1 MNRHFYYR
9 GFTRYAFRLIQAI
22 IGLLFFIELKE
33 KKTIQSIKDQIGN
46 NDIECMMLRS
56 GRSCLRYILS
66 SKQNTVLLPDYTC
79 NVVEKAAEGHQI
91 DFYHVD
97 NHYHYSLEEV
107 LDHIKNKP
115 NCTVVISSYLNRS
128 NNWNEI
134 IKRIRK
140 ISTECVIVFDECQNS
155 LNLNSMVPVLDN
167 VFYILS
173 FNNKMSLGFLGG
185 MIIGKKLHKD
195 SIEKN
200 KIKDEIHAIYAFI
213 KYVIHDIKNAKHSM
227 FSIPKI
233 EISDCKG
240 IYSCDVVKPLRIS
253 ISLAYFAMKHKEES
267 ISRLL
272 NNYMILTNEPI
283 INEMIIDGS
292 NEKIMPY
299 LPARIPADYYGSLPV
314 KGPYGGLTHTKEQ
327 IDNCLVLH
335 NVLELVA
342 KGEEKNG

>member
-9 GFTRYAFRLIQAI
+9 GFTRYIFRLIEAT
-22 IGLLFFIELKE
+22 IGMLFFIRLKE
-33 KKTIQSIKDQIGN
+33 KKTIQYIKDLIGN
-46 NDIECMMLRS
+46 NDIECLMLRS
-56 GRSCLRYILS
+56 GRSCLRYVFLNTH
-66 SKQNTVLLPDYTC
+66 KTVLLPDYTC
-79 NVVEKAAEGHQI
+79 NVVEKAAEGHRV

-97 NHYHYSLEEV
+97 EHYRYSLEEV
-107 LDHIKNKP
+107 LNYIKNKP
-115 NCTVVISSYLNRS
+115 DCTVVISSYLNRS

-134 IKRIRK
+134 IKRIRG

-185 MIIGKKLHKD
+185 MIIGKKLHQH
-195 SIEKN
+195 SIKKN
-200 KIKDEIHAIYAFI
+200 KISDEIHAIYAFI
-213 KYVIHDIKNAKHSM
+213 KYVIYDIKNAKHSM
-227 FSIPKI
+227 FSMPKI
-233 EISDCKG
+233 ETSDCKG

-253 ISLAYFAMKHKEES
+253 ISLAYLAMKHKEES

-272 NNYMILTNEPI
+272 DNYTVLTNEPI

-292 NEKIMPY
+292 NERTMPY
-299 LPARIPADYYGSLPV
+299 LPAKIPADFYGLLPV

-327 IDNCLVLH
+327 IGNCLVLH
-335 NVLELVA
+335 NVLELMA
-342 KGEEKNG
+342 RGEEKNG